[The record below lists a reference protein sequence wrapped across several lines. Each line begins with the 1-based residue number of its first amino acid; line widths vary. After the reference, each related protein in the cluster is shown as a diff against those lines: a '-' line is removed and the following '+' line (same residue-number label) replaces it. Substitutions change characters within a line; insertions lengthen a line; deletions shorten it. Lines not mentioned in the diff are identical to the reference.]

1 MTGHRHAKT
10 PSLSSTSDVS
20 TNELENL
27 LSNINLND
35 KEAVPN
41 YPLGADAYY
50 NISYTVQDDDEEEY
64 YVHTVSVPQDNAD
77 NATDQEEEE
86 EEEMGASWTIPAS
99 TTQPRKKTMVIID
112 SSTDEKSEEE
122 EDESSSSSSSSSDD
136 QGEDFTIWEE
146 EEEDWTFQEYHVS
159 LPPNL
164 TIDPK
169 STPKQQRKQPLST
182 SNITTTPA
190 VFKRQRDQLT
200 KDIFKEYNSTIFNNA
215 LPADLV
221 ITWNP
226 RLRQTAGLTH
236 YKREV
241 HLVEACQKG
250 SNVDINGI
258 STGEDGTMQQQSSY
272 VYTARI
278 ELSSKVLDNR
288 EKLEKTLCHELCHCA
303 AWLID
308 HTAKPPHGAVFQ
320 KWAALAKKRGYVEVT
335 TCHNYEIFF
344 KFKWQCTNNDCLQE
358 YGRHSNSLDV
368 NKKVCGRCRGRLQ
381 FLGRFKQ
388 GLNGEAIP
396 IGGREGKDGG
406 GGSREA
412 TGFSLFVK
420 EYYAV
425 EKKNL
430 PSDANAHQFV
440 MKALSQRWN
449 QQKQQTVVEAGD
461 EGNAVEGEVVIDLT

>member
-1 MTGHRHAKT
+1 MTDQRHART

-27 LSNINLND
+27 ISSINLND

-41 YPLGADAYY
+41 YPLGADADY
-50 NISYTVQDDDEEEY
+50 NTSYTVQDDEQEEY
-64 YVHTVSVPQDNAD
+64 YVHTVSIPPD
-77 NATDQEEEE
+77 NATDTDLEDEEEE
-86 EEEMGASWTIPAS
+86 EEEGACWTIPAS
-99 TTQPRKKTMVIID
+99 NNPRKKTMVIID
-112 SSTDEKSEEE
+112 SSTEEESEEE
-122 EDESSSSSSSSSDD
+122 EEESSSSSSSSSSSDD
-136 QGEDFTIWEE
+136 QDEDFTIEE
-146 EEEDWTFQEYHVS
+146 GEEWKFQEYHVS

-164 TIDPK
+164 TIDLI
-169 STPKQQRKQPLST
+169 STPKKQQRKPPLSAA
-182 SNITTTPA
+182 TTTPA
-190 VFKRQRDQLT
+190 AFKKQRDQLT
-200 KDIFKEYNSTIFNNA
+200 KNLFTEYNSTIFNNA
-215 LPADLV
+215 LPADMV
-221 ITWNP
+221 ISWNP

-241 HLVEACQKG
+241 HLVEG
-250 SNVDINGI
+250 WENSI
-258 STGEDGTMQQQSSY
+258 SKGEDGTMQQQSRY
-272 VYTARI
+272 VFTARV

-320 KWAALAKKRGYVEVT
+320 KWAALAKKRGYGEVT

-396 IGGREGKDGG
+396 IGGGREGTDRGG
-406 GGSREA
+406 GNREA

-420 EYYAV
+420 DYYAV
-425 EKKNL
+425 EKKKL
-430 PSDANAHQFV
+430 PSDANAHRFV

-449 QQKQQTVVEAGD
+449 QQKQQRVVAVESG
-461 EGNAVEGEVVIDLT
+461 EGGNAVKGEVIIDLT